1 MNGEQSVTQ
10 WLPACFGLNRRPT
23 SILVL
28 YLVFDCL
35 TVSLTDFDL
44 LFVELDEQR
53 TLSNIDGRWSMVRGR
68 WSMVQPSCRRCC
80 VVVGLPSSSSSS
92 LSLLLLS
99 LVVNVVVI
107 GGCCCCCCTLAMSSR
122 RGVAMC
128 FVRRRADAGP
138 PASHR
143 TRFGLVV
150 LKIRPRKTNQDPV
163 VQTWSSFSAIASSTF
178 CTTAQ
183 SASNIFLF
191 LFLQCVFP
199 VLQRSTDNLISVHQP
214 SDDDHVVLLV
224 C

>member
-44 LFVELDEQR
+44 LFVELDEQQ
-53 TLSNIDGRWSMVRGR
+53 TSSNIDGR
-68 WSMVQPSCRRCC
+68 WSMVQPSCRRRRRRRRRR
-80 VVVGLPSSSSSS
+80 VVVVVSSSS
-92 LSLLLLS
+92 SLLLLS
-99 LVVNVVVI
+99 LVVIVVVN
-107 GGCCCCCCTLAMSSR
+107 GGCCCCCTLAMSNR
-122 RGVAMC
+122 RRVAMF

-143 TRFGLVV
+143 TRFGLVF
-150 LKIRPRKTNQDPV
+150 LKIRPRETSQGPV